1 MASALHALEAP
12 RASREPYEQTFEG
25 FFGVWCTDADNPS
38 DPQAW
43 AAAARAADAENPY
56 FGRPWIWGSSACATW
71 PGQDGDRYIGPFD
84 VPTANDVLIIGN
96 RNDPATR
103 YQDARSTARIMP
115 DSRLLT
121 LEGSGHTS
129 LFLSSCVDRHLN
141 RYLLTG
147 AVPAAGAV
155 CQVDVVPFSQPAG
168 RSAAA
173 RAVAPF
179 LVPPTVRPAR

>member
-1 MASALHALEAP
+1 MKRL
-12 RASREPYEQTFEG
+12 
-25 FFGVWCTDADNPS
+25 W
-38 DPQAW
+38 
-43 AAAARAADAENPY
+43 
-56 FGRPWIWGSSACATW
+56 
-71 PGQDGDRYIGPFD
+71 
-84 VPTANDVLIIGN
+84 
-96 RNDPATR
+96 
-103 YQDARSTARIMP
+103 IMP

-129 LFLSSCVDRHLN
+129 LFLSSCVDRYLN

-147 AVPAAGAV
+147 AVPAEGAV

-179 LVPPTVRPAR
+179 LVPPTVRPVR